1 MIIVVLIISLIYII
15 LLTLILIAYYRDTS
29 DMELRIL
36 ELEKRLNELQ
46 KDFEDEDETFTNYC
60 EMVNGLAFNQE
71 YAFKKL
77 NLVENEEVNDMPCG
91 RPKGRKSTSKGGG
104 RRK

>member
-1 MIIVVLIISLIYII
+1 MIIVVSIISLVYII

-29 DMELRIL
+29 DIELRIL
-36 ELEKRLNELQ
+36 ELEKRIGG
-46 KDFEDEDETFTNYC
+46 DS
-60 EMVNGLAFNQE
+60 
-71 YAFKKL
+71 
-77 NLVENEEVNDMPCG
+77 MPCG